1 LLLVEL
7 CQSVAVFVAA
17 GPAGPLGWEAAPPS
31 SSTMTADL
39 RPLPTASKAR
49 VEFQRATTP
58 DQAAANAVA
67 RALGCRVIERYW
79 PVWSQPDTLT
89 TLVRW
94 ILIIEER
101 REYLGR
107 PLRREPAAAR
117 SDWADCERQLR
128 VPLAHLTYNARLHG
142 LPTPAIFAAADAAPQ
157 SAK

>member
-1 LLLVEL
+1 M
-7 CQSVAVFVAA
+7 
-17 GPAGPLGWEAAPPS
+17 PS
-31 SSTMTADL
+31 DL
-39 RPLPTASKAR
+39 RPLPTASKAIAA
-49 VEFQRATTP
+49 FQRAQSP
-58 DQAAANAVA
+58 DQAAANAAA

-117 SDWADCERQLR
+117 SDWANCERQLR
-128 VPLAHLTYNARLHG
+128 VPLAHLIYNARLHG
-142 LPTPAIFAAADAAPQ
+142 LPMPAAIAMADTPPPP
-157 SAK
+157 SAVESVTAQASL